1 LTSVN
6 YLFRLLACTYFGIPV
21 SQAYGLEID
30 LDDVLE
36 HNGLRRDL
44 L

>member
-1 LTSVN
+1 MTHVD

-21 SQAYGLEID
+21 SLAYELEID